1 MAIQTINIG
10 NLVNDGLGDNLRT
23 AFQKVNDNFTELG
36 NSITV
41 TASNLSATGEGLFKQ
56 KTGNNLEFK
65 SLLAGTKVSLSGT
78 SDAVVISSTAPD
90 AFTSI
95 TTNAGVIV
103 ADANSLTT
111 DITIQGGDNLRVTA
125 TGRVVTVDSILD
137 LNTILQSYDFGPLS
151 GNHVGPVQFAVASA
165 NIDFGL
171 INIVD
176 GEEQPS
182 SNTSLD
188 MGSI

>member
-1 MAIQTINIG
+1 MTIQTINIG
-10 NLVNDGLGDNLRT
+10 NLVNDGLGDDLRT
-23 AFQKVNDNFTELG
+23 AFQKVNANFTELG

-41 TASNLSATGEGLFKQ
+41 TASNLSVTGEGLFKQ

-65 SLLAGTKVSLSGT
+65 SLLAGTKVSLTGT
-78 SDAVVISSTAPD
+78 SDAVIINSTAAD

-111 DITIQGGDNLRVTA
+111 DITIQGGENLRVTA
-125 TGRVVTVDSILD
+125 TGRVVTVDSLLD
-137 LNTILQSYDFGPLS
+137 LNTILQAYDFGPLS
-151 GNHVGPVQFAVASA
+151 GNHIGPVQFAVASA